1 MIQKLDADL
10 SWAYFL
16 NESALHDW
24 VLNTWYIWPTLET
37 LHFIG
42 LCILMGPVL
51 VVDLR
56 LLGFYKELKAST
68 AERLVLIALVGFAIN
83 LATGICFLAGNTWK
97 YAEGNLAF
105 DIKLVLLL
113 VLGVNALVYRLK
125 LEDIFQTKE
134 VTNLSRLVGG
144 ISLLLWCLVIVCG
157 RMITFFAGY
166 S

>member
-1 MIQKLDADL
+1 M
-10 SWAYFL
+10 
-16 NESALHDW
+16 
-24 VLNTWYIWPTLET
+24 
-37 LHFIG
+37 
-42 LCILMGPVL
+42 L